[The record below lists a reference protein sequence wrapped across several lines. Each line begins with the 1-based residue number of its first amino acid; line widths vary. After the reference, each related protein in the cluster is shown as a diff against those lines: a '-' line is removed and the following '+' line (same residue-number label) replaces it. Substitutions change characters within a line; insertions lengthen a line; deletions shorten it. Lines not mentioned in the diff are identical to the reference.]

1 MNHEFENEI
10 KENKRAYRIEKLP
23 SKSKDDLYIK
33 KEENLIMKIWYLI
46 LFYDNSN
53 SFLYK
58 IKQAFLI
65 IHLLKIKIKKI
76 ILPT

>member
-46 LFYDNSN
+46 LFYDNDILESITPH
-53 SFLYK
+53 F
-58 IKQAFLI
+58 FCP
-65 IHLLKIKIKKI
+65 LKKNY
-76 ILPT
+76 